1 MITRLYNIDEL
12 QLTHVQ
18 KDIKNTLLSGKLVVF
33 PTETVYGIGANALNE
48 EGIKAIYQVKGRPS
62 DNPLIMH
69 LSKFED
75 VKLYTKNHQLYVS
88 RLMDTFW
95 PGPLTMVFEK
105 RDIVPSIITGG
116 LDSVGIRIPSNQAAL
131 QVIDIAGVPI
141 CAPSANI
148 SGQPSATLFEHV
160 LTDFK
165 DRVDIIINGGKTQVG
180 LESTVIDVTGPVPV
194 ILRPGVITQDMIRAV
209 TKDVEVKHQ
218 LNNKEVPKAPG
229 MKYKHYAPKGK
240 LIIVDGPKKA
250 VIDYINRHIDKHN
263 KCHQSVGVIVT
274 SDLISQFHPSYVL
287 SIGDPSNAKEIASN
301 LFAVLRQMDANNIQ
315 YIYTLSFHQG
325 IYGEAIMNRLMKAAN
340 NQIIHL

>member
-1 MITRLYNIDEL
+1 
-12 QLTHVQ
+12 
-18 KDIKNTLLSGKLVVF
+18 
-33 PTETVYGIGANALNE
+33 
-48 EGIKAIYQVKGRPS
+48 
-62 DNPLIMH
+62 
-69 LSKFED
+69 
-75 VKLYTKNHQLYVS
+75 
-88 RLMDTFW
+88 
-95 PGPLTMVFEK
+95 MVFEK

-240 LIIVDGPKKA
+240 LSIVDGPKKA

-263 KCHQSVGVIVT
+263 KYHQSVGVIVT